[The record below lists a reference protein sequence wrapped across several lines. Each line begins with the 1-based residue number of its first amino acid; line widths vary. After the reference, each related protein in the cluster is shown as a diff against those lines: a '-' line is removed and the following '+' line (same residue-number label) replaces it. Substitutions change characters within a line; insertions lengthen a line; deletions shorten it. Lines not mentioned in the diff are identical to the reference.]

1 MKKFTHFRFVTIF
14 MVMMIALISDPSIVV
29 AQALEPISTII
40 DKTQASGNLPSIINN
55 AGNNRGAGFN
65 GQQIFVASRQDG
77 NHIYYWDVASPS
89 LEPQQLSLTGV
100 EGGVFTLSD
109 LTVVGN
115 HIFASNMVFA
125 GGDFKVYH
133 WAATSAEPVVL
144 LNYAAAP
151 ARLGDAFS
159 VIGDPATSAKLIVS
173 GHGTQDFYVWN
184 IENGQILNTVPT
196 VHTFG
201 TILNASFGR
210 VTKVPGEDMYLASG
224 SGFGLLLLDAQM
236 NVLAEVQ
243 AGFFPYWSMYPHIFY
258 YEGHRYLIY
267 SHVKTAPN
275 ENILY
280 VLDLNDG
287 ATLVEAL
294 QNLEAS
300 VFADK
305 VVHSINLGDISNG
318 NASVSVDVLNDASG
332 NLMYLAYSAGNG
344 FIAQQVGDASPALL
358 EPITTIIDK
367 SQATGN
373 LPPFISNP
381 GNNRGS
387 GFNGSHAFVASRQDG
402 NHVHYW
408 DVANPEAPAQE
419 LNLTG
424 VEGGI
429 FTLSDLTVVGNHIF
443 ASNMV
448 FAGGDFKVYHWSGLD
463 AQPTVLLNYPAAPA
477 RLGDAF
483 TVLGDPATSAK
494 LIASGHG
501 TQSYYVWNIENG
513 QISNTVP
520 MVYTYENTLNANFGR
535 VTKVPGEDLYL
546 ASSSGAGLL
555 LLNSEMV
562 LQAQTQA
569 GYFPYWSM
577 YPQIFYFEN
586 HRYLAYIHVKDA
598 PGENMLYILD
608 INDGAN
614 ALEAIQNFETTPF
627 ADRVIH
633 SVNIG
638 NLANGNASVGLD
650 ILNDAAGNVLM
661 MAYAAGNGFVAQ
673 KIGDEV
679 NVGFFERNTASFNLF
694 PNPANTSF
702 NVSSESMIKSVI
714 IYDVTGKVCRE
725 ISGNDYQVNIDTDGL
740 SNGLFLVR
748 VKTDNGISSRK
759 LLIQK

>member
-1 MKKFTHFRFVTIF
+1 
-14 MVMMIALISDPSIVV
+14 
-29 AQALEPISTII
+29 
-40 DKTQASGNLPSIINN
+40 
-55 AGNNRGAGFN
+55 
-65 GQQIFVASRQDG
+65 
-77 NHIYYWDVASPS
+77 
-89 LEPQQLSLTGV
+89 
-100 EGGVFTLSD
+100 
-109 LTVVGN
+109 
-115 HIFASNMVFA
+115 
-125 GGDFKVYH
+125 
-133 WAATSAEPVVL
+133 
-144 LNYAAAP
+144 
-151 ARLGDAFS
+151 
-159 VIGDPATSAKLIVS
+159 
-173 GHGTQDFYVWN
+173 
-184 IENGQILNTVPT
+184 
-196 VHTFG
+196 
-201 TILNASFGR
+201 
-210 VTKVPGEDMYLASG
+210 
-224 SGFGLLLLDAQM
+224 
-236 NVLAEVQ
+236 
-243 AGFFPYWSMYPHIFY
+243 
-258 YEGHRYLIY
+258 
-267 SHVKTAPN
+267 
-275 ENILY
+275 
-280 VLDLNDG
+280 
-287 ATLVEAL
+287 
-294 QNLEAS
+294 
-300 VFADK
+300 
-305 VVHSINLGDISNG
+305 
-318 NASVSVDVLNDASG
+318 
-332 NLMYLAYSAGNG
+332 
-344 FIAQQVGDASPALL
+344 
-358 EPITTIIDK
+358 
-367 SQATGN
+367 
-373 LPPFISNP
+373 
-381 GNNRGS
+381 
-387 GFNGSHAFVASRQDG
+387 
-402 NHVHYW
+402 
-408 DVANPEAPAQE
+408 
-419 LNLTG
+419 
-424 VEGGI
+424 
-429 FTLSDLTVVGNHIF
+429 
-443 ASNMV
+443 NMV

-577 YPQIFYFEN
+577 YPQIFYFKN